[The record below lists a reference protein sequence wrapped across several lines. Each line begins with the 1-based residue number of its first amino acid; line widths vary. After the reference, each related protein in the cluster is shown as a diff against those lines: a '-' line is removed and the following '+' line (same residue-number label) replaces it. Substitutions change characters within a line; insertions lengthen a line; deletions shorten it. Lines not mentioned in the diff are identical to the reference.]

1 MLKTKKRDLR
11 TGVTV
16 WQAKTPNI
24 SLKSMKKPQPFYDV
38 VVVGAGI
45 SGALSTLSLCDGKRK
60 VLVVDRRMPATGS
73 TSASTALIQWEVD
86 VPLGELCR
94 KVGKARAVKAY
105 TQTHKAVQRLARLIK
120 AEKISCDFEKRDTL
134 LLAGNEMGPRALK
147 SETALRRRHGLPSR
161 FLDAAELQRKFGFQR
176 EGAILSSGSIEIDP
190 RKLTIELLKRAA
202 SRGAELLFPADVTNI
217 EATASGAFLTLST
230 GDVVAARKVVAATGY
245 EAMPGIP
252 KSKYDLISTWA
263 LATVVQKA
271 DALWPGRALVWE
283 ASDPYLYFR
292 TTADNRIIVGGE
304 DASFSDPERR
314 DKLIDVKSKKI
325 LQKLSKLLPEAQLDA
340 DYEWAGTFAESPT
353 GLPALGPL
361 AEAPSVFAL
370 LGSGG
375 NGITYSV
382 IAAQMVA
389 DWVGG
394 KPDRLGKTF
403 GF

>member
-16 WQAKTPNI
+16 WQAKTPKI
-24 SLKSMKKPQPFYDV
+24 PLDSIKKPHPFYEV

-45 SGALSTLSLCDGKRK
+45 SGALSTFSLCDGKRK
-60 VLVVDRRMPATGS
+60 VLVVDRRSPATGS

-94 KVGKARAVKAY
+94 KVGKARAVAAY
-105 TQTHKAVQRLARLIK
+105 KETHRAVQRLARLIK
-120 AEKISCDFEKRDTL
+120 AEKIPCDFHKRDTL
-134 LLAGNEMGPRALK
+134 LLAGSEMGPLALK
-147 SETALRRRHGLPSR
+147 NETALRRRNALPSR
-161 FLDAAELQRKFGFQR
+161 FLDADELQQRYGFAR
-176 EGAILSSGSIEIDP
+176 EGAILSAGSIEIDP
-190 RKLTIELLKRAA
+190 RRLTLELLKRAVD
-202 SRGAELLFPADVTNI
+202 RGAELLFPADVTRI
-217 EATASGAFLTLST
+217 DATASGAFLTLSS
-230 GDVVAARKVVAATGY
+230 GDVVATRKVVAATGY

-263 LATVVQKA
+263 LATVKQKPE
-271 DALWPGRALVWE
+271 ALWPGRALVWE
-283 ASDPYLYFR
+283 AADPYLYFR

-304 DASFSDPERR
+304 DASFSDPKRR
-314 DKLIDVKSKKI
+314 DKLINVKSKKI
-325 LQKLSKLLPEAQLDA
+325 LQKLAKLLPEAKLDPA
-340 DYEWAGTFAESPT
+340 YEWAGTFAESPT

-361 AEAPSVFAL
+361 AEAPSVFGL

-389 DWVGG
+389 DWVAD
-394 KPDRLGKTF
+394 KPNKLAKTF